1 MIRSPGFGSRG
12 NDNLSPSFRT
22 RFRVGSGCFS
32 LTFLP
37 LPLSRRLILQ
47 QARGQLLTSHS
58 LSAYGFMFYFTPY
71 TRVLFTF
78 PSQYYFTI
86 GHPGVFSLTRWSS
99 LIHTGFHVSHAT
111 RDKTLNFRKKISSGN
126 FLFFFILT
134 TGLSP
139 SLVQD
144 SAVSFYFKR
153 KFLAGPRRR
162 REP

>member
-12 NDNLSPSFRT
+12 NDDNSPNFRT

-32 LTFLP
+32 LTFSP

-47 QARGQLLTSHS
+47 QARGQLLTSHC

-78 PSQYYFTI
+78 PSQYYFAI

-111 RDKTLNFRKKISSGN
+111 RDKTFS
-126 FLFFFILT
+126 FFFIST

-139 SLVQD
+139 SMVQD
-144 SAVSFYFKR
+144 SAVSF
-153 KFLAGPRRR
+153 L
-162 REP
+162 

>member
-1 MIRSPGFGSRG
+1 MTNSSP
-12 NDNLSPSFRT
+12 NFRT

-47 QARGQLLTSHS
+47 QARGQLLTSHC

-111 RDKTLNFRKKISSGN
+111 RDKTFCFFSFQLLDFHHLWYRIQLFR
-126 FLFFFILT
+126 F
-134 TGLSP
+134 
-139 SLVQD
+139 
-144 SAVSFYFKR
+144 
-153 KFLAGPRRR
+153 
-162 REP
+162 

>member
-78 PSQYYFTI
+78 PSQYYFAI
-86 GHPGVFSLTRWSS
+86 GYPGVFSLTRWSS

-111 RDKTLNFRKKISSGN
+111 RDKTLKFS
-126 FLFFFILT
+126 FFFILT

-153 KFLAGPRRR
+153 KFFRGTASSTRAKNFTFG
-162 REP
+162 